1 MSPKESK
8 FISLINEMENFR
20 THESFPNGINIFE
33 ATGMVR
39 QEIKHSNF
47 LGFLLDPI
55 KPHGFGDSFIKSFL
69 VKVAEN
75 NISNNSQLSQLS
87 TILDDYSD
95 LVLEREWKNPDFI
108 GKKLRIDIVA
118 WSRKNKSVFIIENKV
133 DSGEGDKQLINYI
146 DAVKSYKNF
155 DGYTLHYIY
164 LTKFGDEAST
174 EPWMIISYE
183 DLLELLEGLLKKNTS
198 MNNEIQLLVTHYI
211 QLIRRNI
218 VQDEKLISECQRIY
232 QQYEDVL
239 DIIFKYGTSKKSEL
253 TSFSEASSSFAKSH
267 SKEIYEILKKP
278 RQYVFL
284 ETRLFDLLKNFKLP
298 NFFGQEKPI
307 LLWFNFRDDNA
318 LGLILEVGPIQDEE
332 VDRYQLVS
340 ELQKLF
346 ASSRLFKDKYTRV
359 WSKYSKI
366 SDDASEEDVLKVMNK
381 LWGEFRVEIPKV
393 LEIINRHKG
402 ICNNPL

>member
-1 MSPKESK
+1 MSLEESK

-47 LGFLLDPI
+47 LGFLLDPV

-75 NISNNSQLSQLS
+75 NISNNSKLSQLS

-95 LVLEREWKNPDFI
+95 LVLEREWNNPDFE
-108 GKKLRIDIVA
+108 KNKLRIDIVA
-118 WSRKNKSVFIIENKV
+118 WSRKNKSVFVIENKV
-133 DSGEGDKQLINYI
+133 DAGEGDKQLINYI
-146 DAVKSYKNF
+146 NSIKTYKKF

-164 LTKFGDEAST
+164 LTKYGDEAST
-174 EPWMIISYE
+174 EPWMMISYE
-183 DLLELLEGLLKKNTS
+183 DLLELLEGLLKKNTA
-198 MNNEIQLLVTHYI
+198 MNNEIQLLITHYI

-239 DIIFKYGTSKKSEL
+239 DIIFKHGTSRKSDL
-253 TSFSEASSSFAKSH
+253 TTFFEASTTFARNH
-267 SKEIYEILKKP
+267 ANEIQEILNKP
-278 RQYVFL
+278 KQYVFL
-284 ETRLFDLLKNFKLP
+284 DNVLFNLLKSFKLS

-318 LGLILEVGPIQDEE
+318 LGLVLEVGPIQDEE

-346 ASSRLFKDKYTRV
+346 ASSRVIKDKYTRV
-359 WSKYSKI
+359 WSKYYKI
-366 SDDASEEDVLKVMNK
+366 SDEASEGDILEVMDK
-381 LWGEFRVEIPKV
+381 LWIEFSLEIPKV
-393 LEIINRHKG
+393 VEILRNHKG
-402 ICNNPL
+402 LCNN

>member
-1 MSPKESK
+1 MSPEESK

-47 LGFLLDPI
+47 LGFLLDPV

-75 NISNNSQLSQLS
+75 NITNNSKLSQLS

-95 LVLEREWKNPDFI
+95 LVLEREWNNPDFE
-108 GKKLRIDIVA
+108 KNKLRIDIVA
-118 WSRKNKSVFIIENKV
+118 WSRKNKSVFVIENKV
-133 DSGEGDKQLINYI
+133 DAGEGDKQLVNYI
-146 DAVKSYKNF
+146 NAIKTYKNF

-164 LTKFGDEAST
+164 LTKSGNEAST

-183 DLLELLEGLLKKNTS
+183 DLLELLEGLLKKNTA

-239 DIIFKYGTSKKSEL
+239 DIIFKHGTSRKSEL
-253 TSFSEASSSFAKSH
+253 TTFSEASTSFAKKH
-267 SKEIYEILKKP
+267 SNEIQEILKKP

-284 ETRLFDLLKNFKLP
+284 ENGLFDLLKSFKLS

-318 LGLILEVGPIQDEE
+318 LGLVLEVGPIQDED

-340 ELQKLF
+340 DLQKLF
-346 ASSRLFKDKYTRV
+346 VSSRLIKDKYTRV
-359 WSKYSKI
+359 WSKYYKI
-366 SDDASEEDVLKVMNK
+366 SDEASEEDILEVMDK
-381 LWGEFRVEIPKV
+381 LWIEFSLEIPKV
-393 LEIINRHKG
+393 VEILRNHKG
-402 ICNNPL
+402 ICKN